1 MSKIPEPLTP
11 QEVSR
16 YEFAVGM
23 ILAASQNLPE
33 HVAHGQ
39 VMKDPRVVSALRQ
52 LNPPSQPCP
61 VPRPE
66 PSVSDHLLV
75 LARPLL
81 YALAT
86 YAGHQAA
93 DKRWRC
99 VYCQSAS
106 PTTTETNGLQ
116 HSADC
121 VVHRAGALLAL
132 DQRLSEPTMGT
143 QEPRP

>member
-11 QEVSR
+11 QEVAR
-16 YEFAVGM
+16 YEYAVSM
-23 ILAASQNLPE
+23 ILACGQYLPE
-33 HVAHGQ
+33 NVAPRRL
-39 VMKDPRVVSALRQ
+39 MEEPRVVSALRQ
-52 LNPPSQPCP
+52 LNPPSQPAP
-61 VPRPE
+61 QPQ

-81 YALAT
+81 YALST

-93 DKRWRC
+93 DGRWRC

-116 HSADC
+116 HSVDC

-132 DQRLSEPTMGT
+132 EQRLSDPTVSA
-143 QEPRP
+143 QDPRP